1 MIKIREAR
9 DADLDDMVEVQN
21 TIHRAGLRENPVD
34 ASLIHERCPLDADGA
49 RHTSQAPHWLD
60 SSILSPG
67 AVQDGRPVAAPSR
80 ALLRHPRNEGDTR

>member
-21 TIHRAGLRENPVD
+21 AIHRAGLRERPVD

-49 RHTSQAPHWLD
+49 RHTS
-60 SSILSPG
+60 
-67 AVQDGRPVAAPSR
+67 
-80 ALLRHPRNEGDTR
+80 